1 MKVSD
6 NMKYSEERSF
16 WINALFFI
24 LSIAGLFVGPLIFAL
39 MLRNF
44 IKNLDILE
52 LVCNIL
58 FILVLY
64 LMYFKDLNREAKT
77 YSKNFKDSF
86 FKGLKYYFLGL
97 MAMIFFN
104 LILSFIMKGVSANED
119 TVRNMLFSNPIYTM
133 LSIVIIAPLSEELI
147 FRKSLAPIIKNKW
160 IYATICGL
168 LFGGAHLLAGE
179 FNWLNLLYIFPYG
192 SLGFAFA
199 IMDYETKSTFTSIV
213 MHAIH
218 NGITGIMLLIVYYM
232 GAL

>member
-24 LSIAGLFVGPLIFAL
+24 LSIVGLFIGPLIFAL
-39 MLRNF
+39 MLRNI

-64 LMYFKDLNREAKT
+64 LMFFKDLNREAKN
-77 YSKNFKDSF
+77 YSKNFKSSF
-86 FKGLKYYFLGL
+86 FTGLKYYFLGL

-104 LILSFIMKGVSANED
+104 LILSFIMKGVSTNED
-119 TVRNMLFSNPIYTM
+119 TVRNMLFSKPIYTM
-133 LSIVIIAPLSEELI
+133 ISIVIIAPLSEELI

-160 IYATICGL
+160 IYALVCGL
-168 LFGGAHLLAGE
+168 LFGGAHLLAGN
-179 FNWLNLLYIFPYG
+179 FKWLDLLYILPYG

-218 NGITGIMLLIVYYM
+218 NGITGIMLLIVYNM